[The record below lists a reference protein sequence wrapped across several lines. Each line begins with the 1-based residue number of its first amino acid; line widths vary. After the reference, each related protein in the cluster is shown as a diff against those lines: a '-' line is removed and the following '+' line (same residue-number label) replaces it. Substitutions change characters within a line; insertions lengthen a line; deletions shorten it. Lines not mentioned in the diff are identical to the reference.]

1 MIVGNVGTLTGGMV
15 LLPGAEP
22 DDGQLDV
29 AVLTPVR
36 AYHWVGLGGRIAR
49 FPASRLPVPAGRR
62 PRGTS
67 PPRQRSGTRS
77 FRAAAAASTRSAPS
91 RTACVA
97 GPRPGSSAVVS
108 YHSVPGAR
116 RQRALRPP
124 PVARPQGL
132 SCLLGLETTAGRIQ
146 PPVVAPSC
154 LVVAGVAAAH
164 PPWGVANR
172 TLPPPSRRSASVQ
185 DQSQHTVAAP
195 CAMPNARPRRTCGI
209 PLRGRLTC
217 VRRVDLW
224 RAIPSRS
231 PRSRR
236 PSRLRSRCL
245 ADWGAGPTAVKVRG
259 LRVASPAVRLA
270 PALLVGRLV
279 VVQQTVAERHLEAAY
294 EQLRHTFVED
304 PLVRVGEGGE
314 PADVGALDLDSPG
327 NVVVSLQPNQFPQKR
342 GIRESGSAPRCP
354 LAALQLD
361 RWYFMRPGGL
371 RCASGCAFIVAL
383 FPEPAGDPL
392 DLLDHPVVTLGPG
405 VGHPE
410 PQERFD
416 LGPLLDRDSKGV
428 SRACPRPR
436 TRSGSL
442 LVGALHRLPSQ
453 HRIRSRVQV
462 SYLVG

>member
-1 MIVGNVGTLTGGMV
+1 M
-15 LLPGAEP
+15 PP
-22 DDGQLDV
+22 
-29 AVLTPVR
+29 PR
-36 AYHWVGLGGRIAR
+36 A
-49 FPASRLPVPAGRR
+49 PGRR
-62 PRGTS
+62 RHGRLAS
-67 PPRQRSGTRS
+67 PGHDQ
-77 FRAAAAASTRSAPS
+77 
-91 RTACVA
+91 
-97 GPRPGSSAVVS
+97 GPRPSCRTTA
-108 YHSVPGAR
+108 VPGAR

-154 LVVAGVAAAH
+154 LVVAGVAAAY

-245 ADWGAGPTAVKVRG
+245 ADWGAGLTAVKVRG

-270 PALLVGRLV
+270 PALLVGRLVV

-342 GIRESGSAPRCP
+342 GIRESGSAPRRP

-392 DLLDHPVVTLGPG
+392 DLLDHPVVTFGPG

-416 LGPLLDRDSKGV
+416 LGPPLLDRDGKEV
-428 SRACPRPR
+428 SRACPRRP

-453 HRIRSRVQV
+453 HRIRSRARL
-462 SYLVG
+462 SCLAG